1 MKNKEEKVKER
12 GRRRRERGEGRE
24 KGIFEFLEV
33 ILNSSIFA
41 YSVCYNKKQ
50 L

>member
-1 MKNKEEKVKER
+1 MKNKEEKVKKKIE
-12 GRRRRERGEGRE
+12 GEGEGRQ
-24 KGIFEFLEV
+24 KGNFEFLEV

>member
-1 MKNKEEKVKER
+1 MKNKEEKVKKKE
-12 GRRRRERGEGRE
+12 GEGEGRE